1 MKSLV
6 SVTAALLASGVAFTH
21 AAEPSDDPVD
31 SQSADQ
37 KKILISYRNLTAGQA
52 FSPSVFYSHN
62 EAAPP
67 LFVEGQP
74 APFALQRIAEEGN
87 VGPLLTGR
95 LSKISGGAYRHW
107 TLGASAKPQA
117 TRTVAVLVSEEH
129 PFVTG
134 AFMLAMTND
143 GFSGI
148 HAIDAYSLQEPM
160 QIELFAYDA
169 GTEVNNELGDS
180 LIAMEGTARDPE
192 SGVVHR
198 HEGLRGDADA
208 PGFWKFDPAL
218 PVAIVTITPA
228 P

>member
-21 AAEPSDDPVD
+21 AAEPSDD
-31 SQSADQ
+31 QAEAQRADQ
-37 KKILISYRNLTAGQA
+37 KKVLITYRNLTAGQA

-87 VGPLLTGR
+87 IGPLLTAKLTKVR
-95 LSKISGGAYRHW
+95 GGAYHHW
-107 TLGASAKPQA
+107 TVGVSAQPRA
-117 TRTVAVLVSEEH
+117 TRTVTVLVSEEH

-148 HAIDAYSLQEPM
+148 HAIDAYSLEEPLE
-160 QIELFAYDA
+160 IELFAYDA
-169 GTEVNNELGDS
+169 GTEVNNELGDY
-180 LIAMEGTARDPE
+180 LIAMEGTEREPE
-192 SGVVHR
+192 NGVVHR

-228 P
+228 H